1 MLAAGEPAP
10 GQGEACRDQH
20 LQLLKHFRQRRR
32 PGASSTSG
40 ASSTASDPDGRPI
53 SVLIVDDQRLV
64 RAGFRVILAS
74 EPGIV
79 VVGEA
84 ADGLQAIEL
93 ARALSPAVVLMDI
106 RMPNM
111 DGLAAAR
118 RVIDSGDSRVLILTT
133 FDADEY
139 VYETLRM
146 GASGFLLKDAPP
158 DQLVAA
164 VRCGAAGDAL
174 IDPSITRRLI
184 GRFAHAARPA
194 ALQPAQLKELTQRE
208 LDVLRL
214 VAREIDTRY
223 SARTP
228 AGEYVHFRTSGVR
241 SGPPE
246 VLDALLRGEPV
257 DPSAY
262 YFRLAV
268 YLETSPRDWPPS
280 SDRSSSRP
288 RSGGRTAC
296 ASRPTESPDQTVRVR
311 RGEDLAA
318 DGP

>member
-1 MLAAGEPAP
+1 VTSTSSSSMTSGSAGTS
-10 GQGEACRDQH
+10 GTSS
-20 LQLLKHFRQRRR
+20 
-32 PGASSTSG
+32 ASSS
-40 ASSTASDPDGRPI
+40 ASDGRPI

-93 ARALSPAVVLMDI
+93 ARTLSPAVVLMDI

-118 RVIDSGDSRVLILTT
+118 RIIDGGDSRVLILTT

-158 DQLVAA
+158 DQLIAA
-164 VRCGAAGDAL
+164 VRCSAAGDAL

-214 VAREIDTRY
+214 VARGLTNAEI
-223 SARTP
+223 
-228 AGEYVHFRTSGVR
+228 
-241 SGPPE
+241 
-246 VLDALLRGEPV
+246 
-257 DPSAY
+257 
-262 YFRLAV
+262 
-268 YLETSPRDWPPS
+268 
-280 SDRSSSRP
+280 
-288 RSGGRTAC
+288 
-296 ASRPTESPDQTVRVR
+296 
-311 RGEDLAA
+311 AA
-318 DGP
+318 DLVVEESTVKTHVSRILMKLTLRDRVQAVVVAYESGFVRPDAP

>member
-1 MLAAGEPAP
+1 MSYQHARGNLWIGHPSPAGRPVVAVPLETDVAGTVAGLSWPLANPH
-10 GQGEACRDQH
+10 QGKA
-20 LQLLKHFRQRRR
+20 RR
-32 PGASSTSG
+32 AVISTSSTSSVSG
-40 ASSTASDPDGRPI
+40 ASGPSSASSTASDPDDRPI
-53 SVLIVDDQRLV
+53 SVVIADDQRLV

-74 EPGIV
+74 EPGIE

-93 ARALSPAVVLMDI
+93 ARTLSPAVVLMDI

-118 RVIDSGDSRVLILTT
+118 RIINDGASRVLILTT

-139 VYETLRM
+139 VYEALKM

-158 DQLVAA
+158 DQLIAA
-164 VRCGAAGDAL
+164 VRCIAAGDAL

-214 VAREIDTRY
+214 VARGLTNAEI
-223 SARTP
+223 
-228 AGEYVHFRTSGVR
+228 
-241 SGPPE
+241 
-246 VLDALLRGEPV
+246 
-257 DPSAY
+257 
-262 YFRLAV
+262 
-268 YLETSPRDWPPS
+268 
-280 SDRSSSRP
+280 
-288 RSGGRTAC
+288 
-296 ASRPTESPDQTVRVR
+296 
-311 RGEDLAA
+311 AA
-318 DGP
+318 DLVVEESTVKTHVSRILMKLSLRDRVQAVVVAYESGFVRPDAP